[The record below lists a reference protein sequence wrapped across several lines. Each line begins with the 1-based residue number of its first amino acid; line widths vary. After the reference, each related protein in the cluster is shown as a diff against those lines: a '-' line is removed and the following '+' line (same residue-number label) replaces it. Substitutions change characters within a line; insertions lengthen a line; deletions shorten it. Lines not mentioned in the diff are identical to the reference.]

1 MPIAT
6 TASVNHDGPAMTTTT
21 TEPASPTLAN
31 GGRSARK
38 WALAA
43 LILLVP
49 AASLGPFFAMHF
61 DATAGTTLGQVI
73 YIACK
78 VWILALPLA
87 WWLFIDRGRASLS
100 LAKKGGLGVGLIL
113 GLAIFAVIW
122 LVYLTIGTALVDP
135 EQVRTMAAANGI
147 DKIVPYLGLVL
158 TLTFVNALLEEYVW
172 RWFVYTKCEKVA
184 PQLRGWIAVILS
196 AFLFTVH
203 HIIALT
209 AQMDLGPALLASL
222 GVFIGGVAWSWCYRR
237 YGSIWPGYISHI
249 FADLGV
255 FSVGAMILFG

>member
-1 MPIAT
+1 MRA
-6 TASVNHDGPAMTTTT
+6 TT
-21 TEPASPTLAN
+21 TETTAQMFVN
-31 GGRSARK
+31 GSRSTR
-38 WALAA
+38 WAALLA

-61 DATAGTTLGQVI
+61 DATAGTTLGRII

-87 WWLFIDRGRASLS
+87 WWLFVDRKRISFSPAR
-100 LAKKGGLGVGLIL
+100 KGGLGVGLLL

-122 LVYLTIGTALVDP
+122 IVYLALGSSLIDP
-135 EQVRTMAAANGI
+135 EQVRAMAAANGI
-147 DKIVPYLGLVL
+147 DKVVPYVGLVL
-158 TLTFVNALLEEYVW
+158 ALSFINSLLEEYVW
-172 RWFVYTKCEKVA
+172 RWFVYTKCDRVL
-184 PQLRGWIAVILS
+184 PHIGGNIRGWIAVILS
-196 AFLFTVH
+196 GLLFTIH

-209 AQMDLGPALLASL
+209 AQMELGPALLAST

-237 YGSIWPGYISHI
+237 YGSVWPGYLSHI
-249 FADLGV
+249 LADLGV